1 VSDFEIFK
9 APKSS
14 VFRKVALGSWWTAGD
29 PSVYGILEIEM
40 SEALRFLEEQNQ
52 SHSTK
57 LTVTHLVGWAL
68 AETLKSRPEVNSVLR
83 WGQIYRRSNVDLFFQ
98 VNIPGHGPERTGQ
111 ATLSGT
117 LIRRVDQ
124 KSLHQ
129 FAEELNEKTSR
140 TKSGQDLEFG
150 KTFRTL
156 SLVPQPLMKWVLLLS
171 SFLNYDLKLP
181 LHLLGVPTDPFGSA
195 MITNVGALAGQEA
208 GVDVA
213 FAPLVPYTRCPLLLA
228 VGSVQKRPWVRNDTV
243 VVAPVL
249 RIGVTFDHRLM
260 DGVHATEMVQIFKS
274 RMSNPR
280 SFLK

>member
-1 VSDFEIFK
+1 MSDFEITK
-9 APKSS
+9 APQSS

-40 SEALRFLEEQNQ
+40 TEALRFLEEQNQ
-52 SHSTK
+52 THSTK

-68 AETLKSRPEVNSVLR
+68 AETLKIRPEVNSVLR
-83 WGQIYRRSNVDLFFQ
+83 WGQIYRRKNVDLFFQ
-98 VNIPGHGPERTGQ
+98 VNIPGLGPERTGQ

-124 KSLHQ
+124 KSIVQL
-129 FAEELNEKTSR
+129 AEELNEKTAR

-156 SLVPQPLMKWVLLLS
+156 SQVPQPLMKWVLLLS
-171 SFLNYDLKLP
+171 SFLSYDLKLP
-181 LHLLGVPTDPFGSA
+181 LHILGVPTDPFGSA
-195 MITNVGALAGQEA
+195 MITNVGALTGQND

-213 FAPLVPYTRCPLLLA
+213 FAPLVPYTRCPMLLA

-260 DGVHATEMVQIFKS
+260 DGVHAAEMVKVFKS
-274 RMSNPR
+274 RMMNPR